1 MAKSHTRLLSREV
14 GMNKKKLLLVVGVI
28 ICTGLFSYYQ
38 NNKLDL
44 STYTIT
50 SQKIAGAGLKIVQLS
65 DLHSKEFA
73 ENQHRLVNKV
83 KAVKPDIITFTG
95 DLIDQKRYDENAA
108 LSLMK
113 QLVAIAPT
121 YYVTGNHEYWSGR
134 FQQLEQ
140 GLKAADIKILHNQKE
155 ELHLNGTRFI
165 IAGVDDPAVSG
176 EEAAVTI
183 ASELEETLAGVTE
196 QDFILLLS
204 HRPEL
209 FSLYEKHDIDL
220 VLSGHAHG
228 GQVRIPFVGGLAAP
242 DQGLLPK
249 YTAGI
254 YEKDGTKM
262 IVNRGLGNSII
273 PQRLFNTPE
282 IVEINIK

>member
-14 GMNKKKLLLVVGVI
+14 GMKKKKLLLVVGVI

-140 GLKAADIKILHNQKE
+140 GLKAANIKILHNQKE

>member
-1 MAKSHTRLLSREV
+1 M
-14 GMNKKKLLLVVGVI
+14 
-28 ICTGLFSYYQ
+28 
-38 NNKLDL
+38 
-44 STYTIT
+44 
-50 SQKIAGAGLKIVQLS
+50 
-65 DLHSKEFA
+65 
-73 ENQHRLVNKV
+73 
-83 KAVKPDIITFTG
+83 
-95 DLIDQKRYDENAA
+95 
-108 LSLMK
+108 
-113 QLVAIAPT
+113 
-121 YYVTGNHEYWSGR
+121 
-134 FQQLEQ
+134 
-140 GLKAADIKILHNQKE
+140 
-155 ELHLNGTRFI
+155 NGTRFI

>member
-14 GMNKKKLLLVVGVI
+14 GMKKKKLLLVVGVI

-155 ELHLNGTRFI
+155 ELHLNGTRLI

-209 FSLYEKHDIDL
+209 FSLYEKHDINL

-242 DQGLLPK
+242 DQGMLPK

>member
-14 GMNKKKLLLVVGVI
+14 GMKKKKLLLVVGVI

-50 SQKIAGAGLKIVQLS
+50 SPKIAGAGLKIVQLS

-140 GLKAADIKILHNQKE
+140 GLKAANIKILHNQKE

>member
-1 MAKSHTRLLSREV
+1 MAKSYTRLLSREV
-14 GMNKKKLLLVVGVI
+14 DMKKKKLLLAVVVI
-28 ICTGLFSYYQ
+28 ICAGLFSYYQ

-50 SQKIAGAGLKIVQLS
+50 SQKIAGAGLKVVQLS
-65 DLHSKEFA
+65 DLHSKEFG
-73 ENQHRLVNKV
+73 ENQYRLVNKV
-83 KAVKPDIITFTG
+83 KAVEPDIITFTG
-95 DLIDQKRYDENAA
+95 DLIDQKRYDENAV
-108 LSLMK
+108 LSLMNE
-113 QLVAIAPT
+113 LVAIAPT

-140 GLKAADIKILHNQKE
+140 ELKAANIKILHNQKE
-155 ELHLNGTRFI
+155 ELHLNGSRLI

-176 EEAAVTI
+176 EEAEVTV
-183 ASELEETLAGVTE
+183 ASELDKALQGVSK

-209 FSLYEKHDIDL
+209 FSLYEKRDIDL

-242 DQGLLPK
+242 DQGFFPK

-254 YEKDGTKM
+254 YEKDGTTM

-273 PQRLFNTPE
+273 PQRVFNTPE
-282 IVEINIK
+282 IVEININ